1 MEMILFEDF
10 MFFLVVNIWI
20 FIFGIKIIY
29 KSERLLSNL
38 IKYNKFGVFTLGGVI
53 NFVFLNL
60 VLFRIYFWVFLFLYL

>member
-53 NFVFLNL
+53 NFVFSNL